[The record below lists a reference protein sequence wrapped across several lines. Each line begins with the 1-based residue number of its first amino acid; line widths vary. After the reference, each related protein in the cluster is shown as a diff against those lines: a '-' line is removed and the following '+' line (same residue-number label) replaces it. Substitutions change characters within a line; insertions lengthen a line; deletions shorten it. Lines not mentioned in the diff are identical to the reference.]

1 MKQNLSFFGIAFCI
15 VLLSCNGGQNGA
27 AKQAEQIQSM
37 VKQASPSY
45 LPTSA
50 DGITLTAKIKGKD
63 WKATGMMSP
72 DRAGVIVGEN
82 NGESISLPYYD
93 RRNFLANDKK
103 KLGENHE
110 LAEMRLNDD
119 VSLWTATKGELE
131 ITKVDENWAE
141 GKFSFTAKGFQTDK
155 TIEVTDGFFR
165 ISLSGKK

>member
-1 MKQNLSFFGIAFCI
+1 MKQRISFSIIAFSI
-15 VLLSCNGGQNGA
+15 ILLSCNNTQNDA
-27 AKQAEQIQSM
+27 AKQAQQIQKT
-37 VKQASPSY
+37 VKENSPGSIPTAS
-45 LPTSA
+45 
-50 DGITLTAKIKGKD
+50 DGITLTAKIDGKD
-63 WKATGMMSP
+63 WKASSMMPP
-72 DRAGVIVGEN
+72 DRAGVILGEN

-165 ISLSGKK
+165 ISLAQK